1 MRTAKG
7 WASLL
12 LLTALVPADWAQT
25 EKMPRLRVEE
35 RVEKSA
41 IPYGVRYEFS
51 RTVGQGRLVKQQDG
65 KDGEVRRI
73 YRVLFTNGKPS
84 RKVLVR
90 TERTEPMPA
99 LMLMG
104 RAGYAS
110 SRGAYV
116 RGAVRTMHAS
126 AYDPSAGRGKAA
138 TFRTATGLRAQYGV
152 VAVDPRVIK
161 LGTRVYVEGYGYA
174 IAADTGGAI
183 KGNRIDLCVPTRAEA
198 MRFGR
203 RQVRVHILQPTK

>member
-12 LLTALVPADWAQT
+12 LLTILVPLDWAQT

-41 IPYGVRYEFS
+41 IPFEVRYQFS
-51 RTVGQGRLVKQQDG
+51 RTVGQGRLIKQQDG
-65 KDGEVRRI
+65 KNGEVRRV
-73 YRVLFTNGKPS
+73 YRVLFANGKPS
-84 RKVLVR
+84 QKVLLR
-90 TERTEPMPA
+90 TERTEPTA
-99 LMLMG
+99 AIMLMG
-104 RAGYAS
+104 TAGYAS
-110 SRGAYV
+110 SRGTYM
-116 RGAVRTMHAS
+116 RGAVKVMRAS
-126 AYDPSAGRGKAA
+126 AYDPSAGRGRAA
-138 TFRTATGLRAQYGV
+138 TFRTASGLRAQYGV
-152 VAVDPRVIK
+152 VAVDPKVIP

-183 KGNRIDLCVPTRAEA
+183 KGNRIDLCVPSRAAA

-203 RQVRVHILQPTK
+203 REVRVHILRPAK